1 MQPSLQLAKN
11 IILKTWE
18 QRMEH
23 GEDCHTKEKL
33 VLYTKFMINQFLKS
47 VQVKLM
53 YVRSRL
59 HMSVKKLNLTLV
71 SFVTRMTKTAF
82 ICPANIMLLVSD
94 VVKTWKNVQFADK
107 KLKILSESIK
117 IDQNIIIEMFSETKY
132 NQKLLL
138 LILINLLT
146 FYLFFIKI
154 NLLSNFLF
162 INYFSFEFY
171 SWLFRI

>member
-1 MQPSLQLAKN
+1 MQPSLQSAKN

-33 VLYTKFMINQFLKS
+33 VLYIKFMINQFLKS

-53 YVRSRL
+53 YARSRL

-82 ICPANIMLLVSD
+82 ICPVNIMLLVLD
-94 VVKTWKNVQFADK
+94 VVKT
-107 KLKILSESIK
+107 
-117 IDQNIIIEMFSETKY
+117 
-132 NQKLLL
+132 
-138 LILINLLT
+138 
-146 FYLFFIKI
+146 
-154 NLLSNFLF
+154 
-162 INYFSFEFY
+162 
-171 SWLFRI
+171 